1 MYEAFYGLREKP
13 FNLTPDPKYLYLS
26 EKHKEAFAHLLYG
39 VKHRSGFVMVT
50 GEIGTGKTTICRNLL
65 NQLDADVEIAFIFN
79 PYLNPVE
86 LLKKIN
92 HEFGIDS
99 SPNTALELSEVLNVY
114 LLQAASEGK
123 NCILLIDE
131 AQNLESK
138 VLEQIRLLSNLE
150 TETQKLLQ
158 IILIGQPEL
167 TEKLALHELR
177 QLNQRI
183 TARYHL
189 KPLDEKETL
198 QYIAYRVHVAGG
210 RKKVHFTRRAVRTVY
225 RRSGGVPRLIN
236 AISDRALLIGY
247 TREMRTITPSIIRKA
262 ANEIRGEQGH
272 KGRWMTT
279 VRDWLPSPALIAAV
293 LLVAVLVRFVAP
305 PLERLARE
313 FGTFNAIMSGTPLPE
328 GTSPA
333 VNTVDARTVDPASLE
348 RAHTAAGALA
358 GRVLEHLPANA
369 PAPAVAATTL
379 SEYIDKAEPEATGKA
394 ALATLAHA
402 WGRTL
407 PENTTAAAG
416 DLLAQAKQLDLSVEK
431 LTPAL
436 YQLLA
441 LNLPALVEVRHNDK
455 TLWLAMVKE
464 ENESVLLADGLSLEL
479 LAPRPTFQ
487 DFYTGNALVLWA
499 DPTPKAGA
507 LYPGRSDQQVAAL
520 KESLRRVGRM
530 DGNISSPTYDTA
542 TASAVSR
549 VQAETGL
556 LVDGIAGRQVRM
568 VLSSWTGDD
577 NVPSLRPRP
586 TLPAASDAPVVAR
599 STPEPKARFA
609 PAKVPAALPTIAV
622 PEPAPAEPALEV
634 PVTSSG
640 EPVESAAEPKVADV
654 PGTSDA
660 PKTSET
666 PETPEA
672 SKTSGQP
679 TAPGEAAIP
688 AAASA
693 NPALFDLPSLQVIDL
708 PAPGPV
714 EVLPPLAAADG
725 SPADASAP
733 ILQE

>member
-92 HEFGIDS
+92 QEFGIDF
-99 SPNTALELSEVLNVY
+99 SPNTALELSELLNTY
-114 LLQAASEGK
+114 LLEAASQGK

-167 TEKLALHELR
+167 TEKLALYELR

-210 RKKVHFTRRAVRTVY
+210 RKKVHFTRSAVRTVY

-247 TREMRTITPSIIRKA
+247 TREMRTITPSVIRKA
-262 ANEIRGEQGH
+262 ANEIRGEQTG
-272 KGRWMTT
+272 KSQWLSM
-279 VRDWLPSPALIAAV
+279 VRGWLPSPALIAAV
-293 LLVAVLVRFVAP
+293 LLVAVLIRFVAP

-313 FGTFNAIMSGTPLPE
+313 FGTFNALLSGAPTAPN
-328 GTSPA
+328 GDA
-333 VNTVDARTVDPASLE
+333 AGNAVDARPVDPDAP
-348 RAHTAAGALA
+348 AGAQTAANSLA
-358 GRVLEHLPANA
+358 NRVAERIVANA
-369 PAPAVAATTL
+369 PAVEDPALAMKSLLETADPLPTGQAAL
-379 SEYIDKAEPEATGKA
+379 A
-394 ALATLAHA
+394 ALATV
-402 WGRTL
+402 WGRSL
-407 PENTTAAAG
+407 PAPNGTPTG
-416 DLLAQAKQLDLSVEK
+416 DLAAQARELDLAVEK
-431 LTPAL
+431 LKPAL

-441 LNLPALVEVRHNDK
+441 LNLPALVQVRHGEK
-455 TLWLAMVKE
+455 ALWLALVKQE
-464 ENESVLLADGLSLEL
+464 DETLFLDGGPSHQLAL
-479 LAPRPTFQ
+479 PRAAFQ
-487 DFYTGNALVLWA
+487 EFYAGEAIVLWP
-499 DPTPKAGA
+499 DPNPKAPA
-507 LYPGRSDQQVAAL
+507 LFPGRSDQQVAAL
-520 KESLRRVGRM
+520 KDALRRVGRI
-530 DGNISSPTYDTA
+530 DGAATSNTYDTE

-556 LVDGIAGRQVRM
+556 SVDGIAGRQVRM
-568 VLSSWTGDD
+568 VLASWTGDD
-577 NVPSLRPRP
+577 NIPALRPRVP
-586 TLPAASDAPVVAR
+586 LAPAAAPVVEAR
-599 STPEPKARFA
+599 RAPESKPR
-609 PAKVPAALPTIAV
+609 PAAAPTPMPALNV
-622 PEPAPAEPALEV
+622 PEPPPAPPQLEV
-634 PVTSSG
+634 PVTNSG
-640 EPVESAAEPKVADV
+640 EAEESAAPAPATPATPDTTADATGF
-654 PGTSDA
+654 PFM
-660 PKTSET
+660 
-666 PETPEA
+666 
-672 SKTSGQP
+672 
-679 TAPGEAAIP
+679 
-688 AAASA
+688 
-693 NPALFDLPSLQVIDL
+693 NLPSLEVVDL
-708 PAPGPV
+708 PAPGAA
-714 EVLPPLAAADG
+714 EVMPPLAAAEAPQTP
-725 SPADASAP
+725 STP